1 VIKANA
7 SSSFAPRRAQT
18 HQRGTLQ
25 VVAADKRTRP
35 AVADVAEFQK
45 SATDTGSSSVQI
57 ALLTK
62 RIEGLTA
69 HLVKNKK
76 DYATQRG
83 LKKLLGQRSR
93 LQNYLKKKDFAEY
106 IKVMDG
112 LDLRVR

>member
-1 VIKANA
+1 MIKANA

-18 HQRGTLQ
+18 HQRGALQ

-69 HLVKNKK
+69 HL
-76 DYATQRG
+76 G
-83 LKKLLGQRSR
+83 LFVNTGSRFEDASNFGVSHMTSLMGFRS
-93 LQNYLKKKDFAEY
+93 
-106 IKVMDG
+106 G
-112 LDLRVR
+112 